1 MTLCRSLVVMLFL
14 AVAGHAQS
22 APIVEVKQGLLQGEV
37 TESGVAFRG
46 IPFARPPLG
55 DLRWRP
61 PVPAEAWP
69 GIFVADHSGP
79 PCLQADVGWN
89 RQDAEQSR
97 EDCLTLDV
105 STPALHAKS
114 KLPVMVWI
122 HGGANWAGSG
132 SGYSLSPIIR
142 HNVVL
147 VTLHYRLGIFGFLSH
162 PALSAESPFH
172 SSGNYGLLDQIAALA
187 WVRDNIKAFGG
198 DPANVTIFG
207 ESAGGQDVGLLR
219 ISPLARGLFRRA
231 IEESGTA
238 GFGLPPRS
246 LSANEVLGET
256 FQRQAGASSIGE
268 LRSMAGVDLLHAQA
282 SLSPAQLADRSFL
295 WLQAIVDGWV
305 VPTAPDAAPPA
316 PTPLLIGSNAREL
329 GLFGSFDQVLAS
341 LFGDKA
347 VEVRSLYERLS
358 TPRLGDP
365 ATQLAD
371 DLTFRCPCLAVA
383 ARDAPAGVWQYHF
396 DVTPPDGTVVHAGEL
411 ATLFG
416 DDNPMQRYWTNFA
429 KTGNPNGPGLPFW
442 PAFDREGR
450 AYLEFTDRGPQ
461 RKRDLRG
468 PICRLL
474 PAL

>member
-1 MTLCRSLVVMLFL
+1 MVLLAIAGRAQAAPPVVSIKL
-14 AVAGHAQS
+14 GT
-22 APIVEVKQGLLQGEV
+22 LQGV
-37 TESGVAFRG
+37 MTEQGALFRG
-46 IPFARPPLG
+46 IPFAKPPLG

-61 PVPAEAWP
+61 PVPIEAWP
-69 GIFVADHSGP
+69 GIFVAEQSGP

-89 RQDAEQSR
+89 HQDAQQSR

-105 STPALHAKS
+105 STPALHPKS
-114 KLPVMVWI
+114 PLPVMVWI

-132 SGYSLSPIIR
+132 SGYSESPIIR
-142 HNVVL
+142 QNVLL
-147 VTLHYRLGIFGFLSH
+147 VTVHYRLGIFGFLSH

-172 SSGNYGLLDQIAALA
+172 SSGNYGLLDQIAALR

-198 DPANVTIFG
+198 DPDNVTIFG

-246 LSANEVLGET
+246 LAANEALGET
-256 FQRQAGASSIGE
+256 FQRQAGATSIGE
-268 LRSMAGVDLLHAQA
+268 LRSMAGEDLLRAQA
-282 SLSPAQLADRSFL
+282 DLSPAQLADRSYL
-295 WLQAIVDGWV
+295 WLQAIIDGWV
-305 VPTAPDAAPPA
+305 VPAAPDAAPKA

-329 GLFGSFDQVLAS
+329 GLFGSFDQVLAAM
-341 LFGDKA
+341 FGDQA

-365 ATQLAD
+365 ATQLAA
-371 DLTFRCPCLAVA
+371 DLTFRCPSLAVA
-383 ARDAPAGVWQYHF
+383 TRDAQAGVWQYHF
-396 DVTPPDGTVVHAGEL
+396 DMTPSGGAVTHAGEL

-416 DDNPMQRYWTNFA
+416 GDTPMQRYWTNFA